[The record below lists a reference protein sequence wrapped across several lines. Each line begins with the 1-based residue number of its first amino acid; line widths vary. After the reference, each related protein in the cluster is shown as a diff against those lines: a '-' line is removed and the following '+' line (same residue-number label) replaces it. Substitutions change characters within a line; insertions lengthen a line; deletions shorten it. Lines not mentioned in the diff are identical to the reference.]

1 MDTTSTARDWSP
13 KQIPA
18 RHADTTADIHRT
30 IAWIY
35 GGLGLVILAV
45 FAFASLGSSREHEWG
60 AAAAVALFFGAVV
73 ALHAALA
80 VGARNRSGIA
90 KTGSVIVGVLMLF
103 GFPIGTIV
111 GGFLIYNGTQNWPP
125 KRLQQ
130 AHADGPDLRDL

>member
-1 MDTTSTARDWSP
+1 MDTTSTSQAWSP
-13 KQIPA
+13 KTDTA
-18 RHADTTADIHRT
+18 RHAETTANIHRT

-35 GGLGLVILAV
+35 GALGVLIMAV
-45 FAFASLGSSREHEWG
+45 LGSASMGGREHEWG
-60 AAAAVALFFGAVV
+60 AAVAIGLVFGAIV

-111 GGFLIYNGTQNWPP
+111 GGFLIYNSTQNWPP

-130 AHADGPDLRDL
+130 AHADAPDLREL